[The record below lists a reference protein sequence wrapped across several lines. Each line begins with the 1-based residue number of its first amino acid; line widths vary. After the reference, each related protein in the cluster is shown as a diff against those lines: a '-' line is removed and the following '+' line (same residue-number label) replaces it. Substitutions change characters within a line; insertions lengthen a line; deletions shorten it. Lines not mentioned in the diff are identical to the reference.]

1 MSNVQSH
8 TTSNPN
14 SIAQEA
20 AVAALTG
27 PTKELHDMIAQF
39 DKRRQYMVSRINTI
53 EGVSCKEPVGAFY
66 VMMNIEKLIGK
77 TIKGK
82 LIETADDFA
91 EIFLEN
97 QLVAVVSGT
106 GFDAPYHVRLSYA
119 TSMENIKEG
128 LDRLE
133 KLLKD

>member
-1 MSNVQSH
+1 M
-8 TTSNPN
+8 TD
-14 SIAQEA
+14 E
-20 AVAALTG
+20 L
-27 PTKELHDMIAQF
+27 KEMISQF
-39 DKRRQYMVSRINTI
+39 DKRRQYMVERMNTI
-53 EGVSCKEPVGAFY
+53 DGVSCTEPQGAFY

-97 QLVAVVSGT
+97 QLVAVVPGT
-106 GFDAPYHVRLSYA
+106 GFEAPHHVRWSYA
-119 TSMENIKEG
+119 TSLENIKEG

-133 KLLKD
+133 ALLK